1 MSIEEIRAKAD
12 ITVDEIHNEIDEREG
27 RIFCMQMSEN
37 PKMNRIY
44 ELQKEIHE
52 LKGMIED
59 AK

>member
-27 RIFCMQMSEN
+27 RVFCMQMSEN
-37 PKMNRIY
+37 PNMNRIY

>member
-12 ITVDEIHNEIDEREG
+12 ITVDEIHDEIDEREG
-27 RIFCMQMSEN
+27 RIFCMQMSEKPN
-37 PKMNRIY
+37 MNRIY

>member
-27 RIFCMQMSEN
+27 RIFCMQMSEKPN
-37 PKMNRIY
+37 MNRIY